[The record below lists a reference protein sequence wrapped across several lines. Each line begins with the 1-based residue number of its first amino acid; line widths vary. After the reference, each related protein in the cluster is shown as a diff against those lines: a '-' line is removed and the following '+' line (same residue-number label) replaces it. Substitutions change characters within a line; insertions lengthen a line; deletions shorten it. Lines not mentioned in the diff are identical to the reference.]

1 MNCLFFIKSN
11 CQVNTKLIFFS
22 FDVCLFL
29 KDVNKKNAISGRIV
43 NVSSVAGLYGYPGLS
58 TYCATKHAIEAVSSV
73 LSHELVKFN
82 ISVVTVQ
89 PGDFS
94 KATHLL
100 DNHHRNMNEMWSEM
114 SDGQREEYKEYF
126 IAYHNGVAK
135 TGITGKRIK
144 PLTVLPKNVINGF
157 EKAMLTKVRE
167 KYNAKYSR
175 LPNRQT
181 DMFVYLISR
190 KNLSIFAVLIPY
202 YRYVE
207 Q

>member
-1 MNCLFFIKSN
+1 MNHWSKTFECLLLYVVDFCVAKKLDDRFEFIP
-11 CQVNTKLIFFS
+11 
-22 FDVCLFL
+22 
-29 KDVNKKNAISGRIV
+29 ARRM

-58 TYCATKHAIEAVSSV
+58 TYCATKHAIEAVRSV
-73 LSHELVKFN
+73 LRHELVKFD

-100 DNHHRNMNEMWSEM
+100 DNHPRNMNEMWSEM

-144 PLTVLPKNVINGF
+144 PLTVLPKNGLLKNTG
-157 EKAMLTKVRE
+157 
-167 KYNAKYSR
+167 R
-175 LPNRQT
+175 LCLKWFLNLLHFIPGSC
-181 DMFVYLISR
+181 LIM
-190 KNLSIFAVLIPY
+190 
-202 YRYVE
+202 
-207 Q
+207 